1 MLYPALVTALAVLGA
16 FGAPLVLAYRRAGS
30 RAPGT
35 LSPVGHIAP
44 RVIQNASIVYR
55 LGWVALAPLLAWG
68 LIGELWPAVVYLVSV
83 ALGLWLFYALRRPI
97 LQALDG
103 AFVHDRSIT
112 LHEFIARCHGNDAR
126 VRALAAALTV
136 FAIYGFIASLLI
148 GLATMLRTIFIG
160 GGGGGALA
168 DTFVVAIFVVVA
180 GGTLLAG
187 RFGILY
193 ATQIQLGLVYLGLFA
208 ATVLLL
214 YLQGSAIGAMPL
226 KGIVAL
232 LLIALVCA
240 VVFFRRH
247 GRYLDTSVPAGPA
260 DGAREREPFGV
271 RLFIRLLKVF
281 NSLVG
286 VLAMT
291 LTVLAIIV
299 AGFEVFLGGVPAVA
313 REGLQA
319 LQGGT
324 SASAMTLISLCLLP
338 LLQPMVDVVNWQRTA
353 AFTTLRDGDAY
364 TDAAWTAAFKTFGLT
379 YAREVPLMA
388 LFIVLIGVF
397 GGLTLAGAS
406 AGRATQDFLA
416 SLLAQDNEVATAVA
430 ALLLLGVLSL
440 AVATIGSLFAAALDV
455 VDRDIVPA
463 LRSWSI
469 ATPDTADGKR
479 AGGRFLSGVSIAIL
493 ILVTFLLADMRTPHT
508 LWRERATGRDA
519 GIRRGADG
527 ARAAC
532 ARAAVA
538 RVRPVRQ
545 PDIGVGLG
553 RARRRR
559 GDQHRVHDRRA
570 CLCASCRA
578 SFCGARLFRSDYAS
592 VPHRLAGQEDCRRN
606 QAQQRCGL
614 NSK

>member
-1 MLYPALVTALAVLGA
+1 MLYPALLTALAVLGA

-44 RVIQNASIVYR
+44 RVIQNASIIYR

-68 LIGELWPAVVYLVSV
+68 LIGELWPALVYLVSV

-136 FAIYGFIASLLI
+136 FAIYGFIAALLI
-148 GLATMLRTIFIG
+148 GLATVLRTIFIGGGG

-168 DTFVVAIFVVVA
+168 DTFVVAIFVAVA

-260 DGAREREPFGV
+260 GGAREREPFGV

-286 VLAMT
+286 ILAMT

-319 LQGGT
+319 LRGGT

-364 TDAAWTAAFKTFGLT
+364 TDAAWTAAFKAFGLT

-388 LFIVLIGVF
+388 LFIVLIGVL

-430 ALLLLGVLSL
+430 TLLLLGVLSL

-455 VDRDIVPA
+455 VDGDIVPT
-463 LRSWSI
+463 LRSRSI
-469 ATPDTADGKR
+469 ATAEAAVGTR
-479 AGGRFLSGVSIAIL
+479 AGGRLLSGISIAIL
-493 ILVTFLLADMRTPHT
+493 IVVTFLLADRRAPHT
-508 LWRERATGRDA
+508 FGVNGLLGAMLAFGAVQMALVPLALAPLLRASGRFA
-519 GIRRGADG
+519 SLTSAWALAVLAVGA
-527 ARAAC
+527 A
-532 ARAAVA
+532 
-538 RVRPVRQ
+538 
-545 PDIGVGLG
+545 IGVGFTIAGLVFAQSAALPFAVPACFG
-553 RARRRR
+553 ATTLLYLIAS
-559 GDQHRVHDRRA
+559 RVRKTA
-570 CLCASCRA
+570 
-578 SFCGARLFRSDYAS
+578 
-592 VPHRLAGQEDCRRN
+592 AGTRPSSAAD
-606 QAQQRCGL
+606 
-614 NSK
+614 